1 MSNEQSY
8 HCLGDEYGNL
18 VDACVD
24 PVWIQPGHCPVFR
37 SEEHRVESVVCQ
49 PSEYICPDAVYQSNQ
64 VFLYPACRMNT
75 QTSNK
80 PPPPPYTV
88 AMSNQTNTPAPVPA
102 EEPAS
107 CGPACIGIAVAVPI
121 VLILLGV
128 VIVLFLIKRRS
139 ASRGGQKKPLPNIL
153 QRFQK
158 SDKQDGTQI
167 QLESEEQKK
176 KLLDVKQKKPD
187 MNNRDDLN
195 PFLDD
200 MMDEDNEET
209 GPWDLFLK
217 SLNLMVDKLY
227 KPPSAENLGTRLRSL
242 EAMSIVGK
250 WGSGRTTLAKQA
262 ILECALNFVNS
273 TCKFTT
279 IDRVTDWKKGVHDG
293 CVSFIYLPDCIKEW
307 YTPSHVEDLAKS
319 LTSLFV
325 ESRGKCFV
333 ILGVR
338 DIVWEKFKHVLSQ
351 CDIFKEERL
360 NFMQDKENL
369 SSKDYREILHKQ
381 LHANNA
387 IVDVSEDIQVDDKSK
402 KATLGSKN
410 AELLVAKEN
419 SVIGLPELMAL
430 SSKNRRILSNV
441 ARFCAEPLSV
451 IKDDLKQMSES
462 PKISEKHKFV
472 VLTYAM
478 IHNGRFSLQKLNENM
493 LRSIRTIFAVFSPP
507 DDYFEDAVDKL
518 MEEYL
523 EISTDKATHYI
534 QHEIITRILFEIV
547 AESKIEFLIQNCD
560 SRLLLNCIRPATF
573 TFSSIFGKLNKE
585 LVVGIEPGHHQAL
598 CERFKQIESGGENE
612 VRKHVI
618 IEDAAFQR
626 LMM

>member
-1 MSNEQSY
+1 M
-8 HCLGDEYGNL
+8 D
-18 VDACVD
+18 
-24 PVWIQPGHCPVFR
+24 
-37 SEEHRVESVVCQ
+37 SVVCQ
-49 PSEYICPDAVYQSNQ
+49 PSEYTCPDAVFLSNK
-64 VFLYPACRMNT
+64 VFLHPACRMNA
-75 QTSNK
+75 QTSKN
-80 PPPPPYTV
+80 PPPPGYSVT
-88 AMSNQTNTPAPVPA
+88 MSNQSTITVPVPT

-128 VIVLFLIKRRS
+128 VIVLFVIKRRTA
-139 ASRGGQKKPLPNIL
+139 ASGGQKKPLPNVL

-158 SDKQDGTQI
+158 SDKQEGTHI
-167 QLESEEQKK
+167 QLENEEQKK
-176 KLLDVKQKKPD
+176 KLLDGKEKKQD
-187 MNNRDDLN
+187 MKNTDDLN

-200 MMDEDNEET
+200 MIDEDNEDG

-217 SLNLMVDKLY
+217 SLNLKVDKLY

-250 WGSGRTTLAKQA
+250 WGSGRSTLAKQA

-279 IDRVTDWKKGVHDG
+279 IDRVTDWTKGVHDD
-293 CVSFIYLPDCIKEW
+293 CVSFIHVPDCIKEW
-307 YTPSHVEDLAKS
+307 YSPSHVEDLAKS
-319 LTSLFV
+319 LTNLFA

-333 ILGVR
+333 ILGLR
-338 DIVWEKFKHVLSQ
+338 DIVWEKYKHVLSQ
-351 CDIFKEERL
+351 CEIFKEARL

-369 SSKDYREILHKQ
+369 SSKDYREMLHKQ

-387 IVDVSEDIQVDDKSK
+387 IVDVSENIPVDDKSK

-419 SVIGLPELMAL
+419 SVIGLPELAAI
-430 SSKNRRILSNV
+430 SSKNRRILINV
-441 ARFCAEPLSV
+441 ARFCAEPLSI

-478 IHNGRFSLQKLNENM
+478 IHNGSFSLQRLNQSM

-507 DDYFEDAVDKL
+507 DDYFEEAVDKL

-523 EISTDKATHYI
+523 EISTDKETHYI

-547 AESKIEFLIQNCD
+547 AESKMEFLIQNCD

-573 TFSSIFGKLNKE
+573 SFSSIFGKLNKE
-585 LVVGIEPGHHQAL
+585 LVVGIEPNHHQAL
-598 CERFKQIESGGENE
+598 CERFKQIESGGEKE
-612 VRKHVI
+612 ARKHVI
-618 IEDAAFQR
+618 MEDAAFQR
-626 LMM
+626 LML